1 MAGYLRTYAENFD
14 LPVETGVGVHRLTR
28 QGCGFLALTSSGPVR
43 APHVVVAT
51 GPFHRA
57 RLPAAHRE
65 LDPEVRQLHSS
76 DYRRPADVP
85 SGPVIVVRGGNSAA
99 QLAVELADA
108 GHQVSIAS
116 PGRLWYLPESILGVS
131 MYWWIYLTG
140 VLNADREA
148 RVSRY
153 IRRRGDAIVGTQ
165 LREFVRDGRGRLFPH
180 RVVSAHGHHVVL
192 ADGST
197 LPVTSVIWC
206 TGFRSDTSWIDV
218 AGATDDAGVPVQD
231 AGESPLPRL
240 TAAELAV
247 LTTEVGD
254 GALS

>member
-1 MAGYLRTYAENFD
+1 
-14 LPVETGVGVHRLTR
+14 
-28 QGCGFLALTSSGPVR
+28 
-43 APHVVVAT
+43 
-51 GPFHRA
+51 
-57 RLPAAHRE
+57 
-65 LDPEVRQLHSS
+65 HSS

-85 SGPVIVVRGGNSAA
+85 NGPVLVVGGGNSAA

-108 GHQVSIAS
+108 GRQVSIAS
-116 PGRLWYLPESILGVS
+116 PGRLWYLPESVLGFS

-165 LREFVRDGRGRLFPH
+165 LRELVRDGRARLFPH
-180 RVVSAHGHHVVL
+180 RVVGAHGHHVDL

-206 TGFRSDTSWIDV
+206 TGFRLDTSWIDI

-231 AGESPLPRL
+231 DGESPVPGLHWMGLPWQTRL
-240 TAAELAV
+240 NSSLIDGVDRDARATARRITAAPANR
-247 LTTEVGD
+247 G
-254 GALS
+254 GAGRRRYGRR